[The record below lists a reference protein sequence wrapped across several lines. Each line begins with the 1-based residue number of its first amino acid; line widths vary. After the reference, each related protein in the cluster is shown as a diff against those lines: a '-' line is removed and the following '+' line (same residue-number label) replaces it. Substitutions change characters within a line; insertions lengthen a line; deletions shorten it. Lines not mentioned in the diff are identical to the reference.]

1 MQRFFN
7 DLCKN
12 CFPLKIAINTRLMVK
27 DRMDGIGWFTHET
40 MPRIAESHPEHQ
52 FFFLFDRPYH
62 HSFNFSSNVTPLVVR
77 PVTRLPLLLKTW
89 NAISVPVTLRQIK
102 PDIYLSPDGFLPPEP
117 RFPSVVAI
125 HDLNFEHFP
134 EFIPTPYRKLYLT
147 RIRKSAAEAARV
159 LTVSEFS
166 KMDICERYEVPR
178 EKVDVIYSGLNA
190 FIRPPEASDIQQ
202 VKQQFSIQGNY
213 FIVSGTLHPRKN
225 IHGTIKAF
233 NLFRQQSEGNTKLVF
248 AGNHKWMN
256 AEMKQAYE
264 MSPFKEDIIFT
275 GRVTDRTM
283 NALIWGAHA
292 MVFVSLFEGFGL
304 PILEAAAAGIPVI
317 TSDNSSMRE
326 IATGCALLV
335 NPSNV
340 QEIADGMSR
349 ITVDYPLR
357 TKLIEAGASL
367 NQRYSW
373 DKTAQLIW
381 ESLQKV

>member
-27 DRMDGIGWFTHET
+27 DRMDGIGWFTRET

-62 HSFNFSSNVTPLVVR
+62 HSFHLPSNVTPLVVR

-89 NAISVPVTLRQIK
+89 NAISVPVALQQIK
-102 PDIYLSPDGFLPPEP
+102 PDLYLSPDGFLPPEP

-134 EFIPTPYRKLYLT
+134 ELFPASYRKLYLT
-147 RIRKSAAEAARV
+147 RIRKSAVVAARV

-166 KMDICERYEVPR
+166 KTDICDRYEVPR
-178 EKVDVIYSGLNA
+178 DKVDVIYSGLNS
-190 FIRPPEASDIQQ
+190 FIHPPEKTDIQE
-202 VKQQFSIQGNY
+202 VRRQFSIQGNY
-213 FIVSGTLHPRKN
+213 LIVSGTLHPRKN
-225 IHGTIKAF
+225 INGTIKAF
-233 NLFRQQSEGNTKLVF
+233 NLFRQQSDCSTKLVF

-256 AEMKQAYE
+256 AEMKHSYE

-275 GRVTDRTM
+275 GRVPDHTM
-283 NALIWGAHA
+283 NALIWGAYA

-304 PILEAAAAGIPVI
+304 PILEAAAAGIPVL

-326 IATGCALLV
+326 IATGSALLV

-340 QEIADGMSR
+340 QEIADGMHQ
-349 ITVDYPLR
+349 ITTDHALR
-357 TKLIEAGASL
+357 THLIESSANL
-367 NQRYSW
+367 NQKYSW
-373 DKTAQLIW
+373 DITAQLIW